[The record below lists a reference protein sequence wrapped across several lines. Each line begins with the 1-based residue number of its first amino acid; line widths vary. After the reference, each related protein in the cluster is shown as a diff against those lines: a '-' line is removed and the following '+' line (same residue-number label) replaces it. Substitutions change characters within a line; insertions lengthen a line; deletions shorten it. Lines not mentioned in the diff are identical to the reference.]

1 MNHINAEVLKSTC
14 FSEVW
19 EVRLAEKNYVVD
31 LSDHRKNKSPVLAGL
46 IGMSPER
53 TDCHPRDTGVPGHLF
68 HGRWSLPI
76 WHGKLA
82 GWTLCCFASWLKGNM
97 ISAHPD
103 THAPEASHICEDNG
117 SNHTHK
123 KKQAWSIS
131 PEIGARWAQ
140 DHELLQ
146 LTWGHHSS
154 WESSAPL
161 WDHNQHWA
169 STLLTLTNSQEDWRK
184 PFWQW
189 DGYNPR
195 LRAKCSQRKQGY
207 WILKNIINTFKIIY
221 IIYVLQIEYIFKNIY
236 GTFEI
241 WLQPRSQERFCV
253 CVCVCGCAARNVG
266 FYFPDQEWK
275 SYPLYWKH
283 RDLTT
288 GLEVP
293 RKIFELQKV
302 AVIQICILRP

>member
-169 STLLTLTNSQEDWRK
+169 STTADTDQFPGGLEKTILTVGWLQSPPQGQVQPEETRVLNSKKYNQYFQDYIYYICSTNR
-184 PFWQW
+184 
-189 DGYNPR
+189 
-195 LRAKCSQRKQGY
+195 
-207 WILKNIINTFKIIY
+207 IY
-221 IIYVLQIEYIFKNIY
+221 I
-236 GTFEI
+236 
-241 WLQPRSQERFCV
+241 
-253 CVCVCGCAARNVG
+253 
-266 FYFPDQEWK
+266 
-275 SYPLYWKH
+275 
-283 RDLTT
+283 
-288 GLEVP
+288 
-293 RKIFELQKV
+293 
-302 AVIQICILRP
+302 